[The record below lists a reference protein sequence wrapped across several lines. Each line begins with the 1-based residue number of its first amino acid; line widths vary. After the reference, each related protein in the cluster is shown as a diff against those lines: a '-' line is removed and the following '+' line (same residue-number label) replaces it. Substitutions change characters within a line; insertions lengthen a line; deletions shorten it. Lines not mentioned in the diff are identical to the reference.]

1 MKTDFAILWVD
12 DNKDFVESLKPQLE
26 SWMNQH
32 GFSLVVH
39 WHKSESGVAS
49 DLKTKDIELIVL
61 DYKLP
66 KKNGDE
72 IIKDIRSKN
81 CFQDIIFYSQG
92 GDPHSAFTVPPDG
105 IFFVDRNDAKD
116 RIKQLIELKIRRLSD
131 LATVRGWIVAD
142 AIELESVLGR
152 LLGKCFKSMET
163 LFIDRVLS
171 EEGVFDCGKKHKI
184 LNGILKDQISALAK
198 GEPKSAQLVQL
209 QACKKILDV
218 FPKEIIE
225 IRNALAHQ
233 IAEISET
240 GHKKIRTRTKDAKE
254 ILITHEECVKMRQNV
269 RKHQANLSELGKLI

>member
-1 MKTDFAILWVD
+1 MKTDFSILWVD

-26 SWMNQH
+26 TWMGQQ
-32 GFSLVVH
+32 GFSLLVH
-39 WHKSESGVAS
+39 WHKNESGVAA
-49 DLKTKDIELIVL
+49 DLKTKDVELIIL

-72 IIKDIRSKN
+72 IIREIRGSS

-105 IFFVDRNDAKD
+105 VFFVERGDAKD

-131 LATVRGWIVAD
+131 LATLRGWIVAD
-142 AIELESVLGR
+142 AIELESTLGR
-152 LLGKCFKSMET
+152 LLAKCFKSMEM
-163 LFIDRVLS
+163 LFTERVLS

-198 GEPKSAQLVQL
+198 TDPKSAQLGPL
-209 QACKKILDV
+209 QACKRVLDL

-240 GHKKIRTRTKDAKE
+240 GHKKIRTRTREAKE
-254 ILITHEECVKMRQNV
+254 IIITHEECVKMRQDV
-269 RKHQANLSELGKLI
+269 RKHQANLVDLEKLI